1 MCGSAWE
8 SMYVFVMALAHGGG
22 DFYDSWMRN
31 PKSAMIS
38 CNDGTWTYT
47 WEHGR
52 ELASMTDGSTTWN
65 YTYDADGMRTK
76 RTNGSMTYAY
86 VYNGGQLSQMT
97 VGSNTLYFAYDAS
110 GTPMSVT
117 YNGTAYYYVT
127 NIQGDV
133 TKIVN
138 ASGTTVVD
146 YTYDTWG
153 ALQSTTDSMASTLGK
168 TTPCATVATSTTRK
182 PGCITSRVVITIPR
196 WVGLLMQMMLI
207 I

>member
-1 MCGSAWE
+1 
-8 SMYVFVMALAHGGG
+8 VRG
-22 DFYDSWMRN
+22 DLLTSYDGQTITADEIGNMLT
-31 PKSAMIS
+31 
-38 CNDGTWTYT
+38 DGTWTYT

-97 VGSNTLYFAYDAS
+97 VGSNTLYFAYDAF

-133 TKIVN
+133 IKIVN

-153 ALQSTTDSMASTLGK
+153 TLQSTTGSMASTLGAHNPLRYRGYVYDEDV
-168 TTPCATVATSTTRK
+168 TNQYPL
-182 PGCITSRVVITIPR
+182 IP
-196 WVGLLMQMMLI
+196 L
-207 I
+207 